1 MSAIAVGMLIGA
13 ICGSL
18 LTAAYLGI
26 CLKEQDEL
34 SGSWID
40 KAIERAFSSVED
52 SLLEDPSPLG

>member
-1 MSAIAVGMLIGA
+1 MSVIAVGILIGA

-34 SGSWID
+34 SRGWID

-52 SLLEDPSPLG
+52 SMFKDPSPRG

>member
-1 MSAIAVGMLIGA
+1 MSAIAVGILIGA

-34 SGSWID
+34 SRSWID
-40 KAIERAFSSVED
+40 TAIERAFSSAED
-52 SLLEDPSPLG
+52 SRVEDPSPQG